1 MNNKSMIEKKQ
12 ALTQEQKQ
20 IMKKYAVFGLM
31 FIIFAV
37 SIWLIFSP
45 SAADKTKERQA
56 AGFNTDIPMP
66 KEEDIVD
73 NKKDAYE
80 QDFLK
85 QRQAEKMRSL
95 QDFSALLENNDRNAA
110 YDLPFVSEDAATQNA
125 GKVYTSQS
133 RPQSSV
139 QSSTNAY
146 RDINRTLNSFYETP
160 AEDSEKERLKQELDE
175 LKARLDED
183 ENRKK
188 TIDEQMALMEK
199 SFQMAS
205 KYIPAAN
212 VTNAAPIGD
221 SSQKSKNKICAVPVS
236 SAAERVVSALPQ
248 DISEENF
255 IKTFSKPRNIG
266 FYTATDEIRNETK
279 NTVSACIHD
288 NQTVMNGQN
297 VRLRLLE
304 TIQANDMI
312 IPRNTVISGEAKIQG
327 ERLLIIINSL
337 EYSGKI
343 ITVELSVYDSDGQQ
357 GVFIP
362 DLQET
367 GAAKE
372 IIASTGENAG
382 TSINLSNDAGKQFV
396 ADMGRNIIQGV
407 SQLVSKKLQEVKIYL
422 KAGYKVFLISEDN
435 LKQQTKTK
443 NNSNLNTN

>member
-1 MNNKSMIEKKQ
+1 
-12 ALTQEQKQ
+12 
-20 IMKKYAVFGLM
+20 
-31 FIIFAV
+31 
-37 SIWLIFSP
+37 WLIFSP
-45 SAADKTKERQA
+45 SADDKAKERQT

-95 QDFSALLENNDRNAA
+95 QDFSTLLENKDKNPT
-110 YDLPFVSEDAATQNA
+110 YDLSFVSEDAELQNA
-125 GKVYTSQS
+125 GKTYTSPS
-133 RPQSSV
+133 RQQSSV

-146 RDINRTLNSFYETP
+146 RDINRTLNNFYETP
-160 AEDSEKERLKQELDE
+160 AEDREKQQLKQELDD
-175 LKARLDED
+175 LKSRIEEG

-188 TIDEQMALMEK
+188 TIDEQMTLMEK
-199 SFQMAS
+199 SFQMAA

-212 VTNAAPIGD
+212 LTNDAPIGE
-221 SSQKSKNKICAVPVS
+221 SSQKSKNNICAVSVN

-248 DISEENF
+248 DISQENF

-266 FYTATDEIRNETK
+266 FYTATNEIRNETK

-288 NQTVMNGQN
+288 NQTILSGQS

-304 TIQANDMI
+304 TVQANDMI
-312 IPRNTVISGEAKIQG
+312 IPRNAVISGEAKIQG
-327 ERLLIIINSL
+327 ERLFIIVNSL

-343 ITVELSVYDSDGQQ
+343 ITVDLSVYDSDGQQ

-362 DLQET
+362 DLQDV

-372 IIASTGENAG
+372 IIATTGSNAG

-407 SQLVSKKLQEVKIYL
+407 SQLVTKKLQEVKIYL
-422 KAGYKVFLISEDN
+422 KAGYKVFLISEEN